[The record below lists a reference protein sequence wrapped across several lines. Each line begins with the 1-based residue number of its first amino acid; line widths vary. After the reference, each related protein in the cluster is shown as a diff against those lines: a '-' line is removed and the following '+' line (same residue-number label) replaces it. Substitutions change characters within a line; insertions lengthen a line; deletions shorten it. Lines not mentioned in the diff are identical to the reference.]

1 MLKGIDEMPI
11 PHYDWLRLL
20 KVVSISRVSL
30 SQACMYQQSTSDQPL
45 QENRRRPRRDWHND
59 QKPSH
64 WMRYQFHHRLT
75 VRNCVV
81 II

>member
-1 MLKGIDEMPI
+1 MSKGIDEMPI
-11 PHYDWLRLL
+11 PHYDWLHLL
-20 KVVSISRVSL
+20 KVVYL
-30 SQACMYQQSTSDQPL
+30 SHVFVYLKHVCTSNQPQPL

-59 QKPSH
+59 QKPGH

>member
-1 MLKGIDEMPI
+1 MSKGIDEMPI

-20 KVVSISRVSL
+20 KVVSISRVCL
-30 SQACMYQQSTSDQPL
+30 SQACMYQQILCIML
-45 QENRRRPRRDWHND
+45 QENRRRRRSDWHNN

-64 WMRYQFHHRLT
+64 WMHYQFHHRLT

>member
-1 MLKGIDEMPI
+1 MSI

-20 KVVSISRVSL
+20 KVVSISRVCL
-30 SQACMYQQSTSDQPL
+30 SQACMYQQILCIML
-45 QENRRRPRRDWHND
+45 QENRRRRRSDWHKYN

>member
-1 MLKGIDEMPI
+1 MPI

-20 KVVSISRVSL
+20 KVVSISRVCL
-30 SQACMYQQSTSDQPL
+30 SQACMYQQILCIML
-45 QENRRRPRRDWHND
+45 QENRRRPRSDWDND